1 MHTELVDTLS
11 GKNNLHEVGG
21 QVVKS
26 EKSRGLIIIF
36 KAGWLSID
44 RPQQENDSQ
53 KGPVIT
59 QKSGQKTRLLSSFIE
74 A

>member
-11 GKNNLHEVGG
+11 GKNNLPEVGG

-26 EKSRGLIIIF
+26 GKSRGLIMIF

-53 KGPVIT
+53 KGPVTT
-59 QKSGQKTRLLSSFIE
+59 QKPGQDTSL
-74 A
+74 